1 MKYFKLVRN
10 SFIGL
15 ILMTALPSNV
25 YAAVEIGKDG
35 NYKDVEAWGMGGCG
49 FASLFIKEKE
59 TLPQIGA
66 SLVNEVISGY
76 TQSSAITSGTSNC
89 VESRSK
95 TASVEQEVFI
105 TVNLSSLSKEAAQ
118 GTGEHLIALANVFG
132 CPNEQFSKFSQMNYN
147 KIYETN
153 EPNTVLQNYLREVNS
168 DQFMA
173 KNCVRTIY

>member
-1 MKYFKLVRN
+1 MKYFKFACN

-15 ILMTALPSNV
+15 ILMTALSSNV
-25 YAAVEIGKDG
+25 FAAVEIGKDG

-49 FASLFIKEKE
+49 FATLFIKEKD

-66 SLVNEVISGY
+66 SIVNDFISGY

-89 VESRSK
+89 VESRTK

-118 GTGEHLIALANVFG
+118 GSGEHLVALAKVFG
-132 CPNEQFSKFSQMNYN
+132 CPNEQFSKFSQINYS

-153 EPNTVLQNYLREVNS
+153 EPNLVLQNYLREVNS
-168 DQFMA
+168 DQYLA
-173 KNCVRTIY
+173 KNCIRTIY